1 MVASSTSDPCPM
13 ANTQTVLGELAF
25 SESFG
30 SVENRK
36 TNPWMAT
43 LLDATKFGAWDSS
56 LFRLSPLI
64 WKNMHLFLPRKM
76 TEAAINH
83 IIQSKDKLQARMER
97 GDLEVRDFCSYLFE
111 MRDKLGL
118 DDWNMAGYAQTLI
131 MAGSETTATAFC
143 GLTYYLCRTPEVYQ
157 KLKDEV
163 RGRFKTADEITG
175 HSATFL
181 YLTAVINETMRIYPP
196 VPIAMPR
203 VTPKG
208 GAIVAGVFVPEDVG
222 FLPAACCK
230 LLTIW
235 QAIVGVHM
243 WSVTHNPKCFKDPD
257 TFRPER
263 WLDPNCTDNLAA
275 SQPFSLGSRNCIG
288 LK

>member
-1 MVASSTSDPCPM
+1 
-13 ANTQTVLGELAF
+13 
-25 SESFG
+25 
-30 SVENRK
+30 
-36 TNPWMAT
+36 MAT
-43 LLDATKFGAWDSS
+43 LLDATKWGAWDCS

-97 GDLEVRDFCSYLFE
+97 GELEVRDFCSYLFE

-143 GLTYYLCRTPEVYQ
+143 GLTYYLCRNPEVYQ

-175 HSATFL
+175 HSATFP
-181 YLTAVINETMRIYPP
+181 YLTAVINETLRIYPP

-222 FLPAACCK
+222 FLMAACCI
-230 LLTIW
+230 LLIIW
-235 QAIVGVHM
+235 QAVVGVHM

-263 WLDPNCTDNLAA
+263 WLDPNCSDNLSA
-275 SQPFSLGSRNCIG
+275 SQPFGIGLRHCIG